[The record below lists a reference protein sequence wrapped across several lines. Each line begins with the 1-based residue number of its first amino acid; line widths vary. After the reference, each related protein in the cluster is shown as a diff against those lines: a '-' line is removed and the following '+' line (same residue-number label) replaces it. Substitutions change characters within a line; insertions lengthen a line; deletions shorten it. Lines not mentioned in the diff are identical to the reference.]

1 MITIFEIWNIM
12 QFDMIFHEV
21 NNFPQK
27 MKHEQELKHMKI
39 FKTSV
44 SKYYLSS

>member
-1 MITIFEIWNIM
+1 M
-12 QFDMIFHEV
+12 QYDIIFHKA

-27 MKHEQELKHMKI
+27 IKHIPKMEHKKI

>member
-1 MITIFEIWNIM
+1 M
-12 QFDMIFHEV
+12 QYHIIFHEV
-21 NNFPQK
+21 YKFPQK
-27 MKHEQELKHMKI
+27 IKYSQELKDIKI

>member
-1 MITIFEIWNIM
+1 M
-12 QFDMIFHEV
+12 QYDIIFHEV
-21 NNFPQK
+21 SNFPQK
-27 MKHEQELKHMKI
+27 IKHTQELKHMKI

>member
-1 MITIFEIWNIM
+1 M
-12 QFDMIFHEV
+12 QYDIIFHEV

-27 MKHEQELKHMKI
+27 MKRAQELKHIKKAFKI
-39 FKTSV
+39 LG